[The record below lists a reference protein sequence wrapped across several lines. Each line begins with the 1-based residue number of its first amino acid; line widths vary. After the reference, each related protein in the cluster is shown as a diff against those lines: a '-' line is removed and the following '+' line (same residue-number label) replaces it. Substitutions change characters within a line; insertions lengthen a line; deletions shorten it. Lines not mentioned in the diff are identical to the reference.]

1 MGNLQFNREKK
12 SLSHVAMVA
21 KFLDDNNQK
30 RSLKIV
36 SDFIDLVQFQL
47 ICQMLAKFTGVKSER
62 TYLSLEMSKKRDA
75 RVKLL
80 FCYSKLIAFLSF
92 SLLSPSS
99 LLELPIAVIQKFC
112 YHGNMT
118 SHFSSL
124 FQLMI
129 WKAPRPH
136 TVIHRVIF
144 CSLRLAAKIL
154 RFSET

>member
-1 MGNLQFNREKK
+1 MTTTKKRRLKLFQTSSISFSFNYFAKCWLNLLT
-12 SLSHVAMVA
+12 LSP
-21 KFLDDNNQK
+21 K
-30 RSLKIV
+30 
-36 SDFIDLVQFQL
+36 
-47 ICQMLAKFTGVKSER
+47 GP
-62 TYLSLEMSKKRDA
+62 YLSLEMSKKRDA
-75 RVKLL
+75 GAKLL
-80 FCYSKLIAFLSF
+80 FCYSKLIAFLPF
-92 SLLSPSS
+92 SLPSPSS

>member
-1 MGNLQFNREKK
+1 MTTTKKRRLKLFQTSSILFSFNQFVKCWLNLVELNRK
-12 SLSHVAMVA
+12 
-21 KFLDDNNQK
+21 
-30 RSLKIV
+30 
-36 SDFIDLVQFQL
+36 
-47 ICQMLAKFTGVKSER
+47 GP
-62 TYLSLEMSKKRDA
+62 YLNLEMSKKRDA

-144 CSLRLAAKIL
+144 CSLRLAAKIF